1 MRTQFIKLIFDL
13 INTIITTKIMK
24 LILLIFCEVIL
35 LLQCMKLQNK
45 IEPKVEKKP
54 KSIPLYNIHVEEPNR
69 EVIERKRIEWE
80 KTIERDRLLSYERG
94 IEEDNQ
100 KLLTIIENQNMII
113 EQLNEIISLN
123 QNSIQHILKLNDK

>member
-1 MRTQFIKLIFDL
+1 
-13 INTIITTKIMK
+13 MK

-80 KTIERDRLLSYERG
+80 KTNERDRLLSYERG
-94 IEEDNQ
+94 IEEDKQ

-113 EQLNEIISLN
+113 EQLHEITSLN

>member
-1 MRTQFIKLIFDL
+1 
-13 INTIITTKIMK
+13 MK

-69 EVIERKRIEWE
+69 EVIERN
-80 KTIERDRLLSYERG
+80 RLLSYERG
-94 IEEDNQ
+94 IEEDKQ